1 MRQRRRSVLT
11 LLVAASLGLLT
22 LAAAGCSASAAAPAV
37 NSPAAQAL
45 ASPTLLPTL
54 RPTATAAVFEL
65 KPSSTPP
72 PSATPIPT
80 LAAQPI
86 TNGEYLPSNYN
97 PLTGLLVS
105 EPANLERRPVAIKI
119 TNFPRHVRPQWGLSL
134 ADHVYEYYL
143 EDLITRFIAV
153 FYGNNAERVGPV
165 RSGRFFDENIV
176 RMYKS
181 FFVFAWADDRV
192 VLPWTDSDLRNFL
205 VVEREDNCPPMCRIG
220 PAYDYNTLF
229 VDTFALKDYIAARRT
244 DNSRQDLSG
253 LSFGQVPPYSPR
265 AGEQVYVRF
274 SDFSYNRWDYDPLTN
289 RYLRFEDAL
298 DAVQAPPAYAPLT
311 DSLTAAPIAADN
323 LVILL
328 VRHEYFANTPTTEM
342 VTMNFLGEGDAY
354 ALRDGRIYPAR
365 WQRSTAP
372 DLLRLTD
379 PDGRPYLL
387 KPGNVWYEVLG
398 ESSSMIQDSVSKAW
412 MFDFAI
418 P

>member
-1 MRQRRRSVLT
+1 M
-11 LLVAASLGLLT
+11 LLLAASLGLLG
-22 LAAAGCSASAAAPAV
+22 LAAAGCSASAAAPV
-37 NSPAAQAL
+37 NAPLAAQAL

-72 PSATPIPT
+72 PSSTPFPS
-80 LAAQPI
+80 LAVQEI
-86 TNGEYLPSNYN
+86 TNGENLPANYN
-97 PLTGLLVS
+97 PLTGLPVTD
-105 EPANLERRPVAIKI
+105 PARLDRRPVAIKI
-119 TNFPRHVRPQWGLSL
+119 TNFPRKVRPQWGLSL

-153 FYGNNAERVGPV
+153 FYGNNASRVGPV
-165 RSGRFFDENIV
+165 RSGRFFDEHIV

-192 VLPWTDSDLRNFL
+192 VLPWTESDLRNFL
-205 VVEREDNCPPMCRIG
+205 VVEREDNCPPLCRIG

-229 VDTFALKDYIAARRT
+229 VDTFALQGYLAARRT
-244 DNSRQDLSG
+244 NNDRQDLSG
-253 LSFGQVPPYSPR
+253 LSFGQVAPYSPQR
-265 AGEQVYVRF
+265 GEQVYVSF
-274 SDFSYNRWDYDPLTN
+274 SDFSYNRWDYDPAAG
-289 RYLRFEDAL
+289 RYLRFEDTV
-298 DAVQAPPAYAPLT
+298 DAFNVPPNYAPLT
-311 DSLTAAPIAADN
+311 DSLTGEPIAADN

-328 VRHEYFANTPTTEM
+328 VKHEYFANTPTTEM
-342 VTMNFLGEGDAY
+342 VTMNLLGEGDAY
-354 ALRDGRIYPAR
+354 ALRDGRIYPVR
-365 WQRSTAP
+365 WQRLAVTN
-372 DLLRLTD
+372 LLRLTD

-398 ESSSMIQDSVSKAW
+398 ESSTMIQDSVSKAW

>member
-1 MRQRRRSVLT
+1 M
-11 LLVAASLGLLT
+11 LLLAASLGLLT
-22 LAAAGCSASAAAPAV
+22 LAAAGCSASAAT
-37 NSPAAQAL
+37 SPAQPTSGTTA
-45 ASPTLLPTL
+45 TLLPTL
-54 RPTATAAVFEL
+54 RPTATAVVFAL

-80 LAAQPI
+80 LENQLILNPE
-86 TNGEYLPSNYN
+86 NLPAGVN
-97 PLTGLLVS
+97 PLTGLVAAD
-105 EPANLERRPVAIKI
+105 PANLERRPVAIKV
-119 TNFPRHVRPQWGLSL
+119 TNFPRKVRPQWGLSL

-165 RSGRFFDENIV
+165 RSGRFFDEHIV

-229 VDTFALKDYIAARRT
+229 VDTFALEDYIAARGT
-244 DNSRQDLSG
+244 SNTLQDLSG
-253 LSFGQVPPYSPR
+253 LEFGRVPPYSPQV
-265 AGEQVYVRF
+265 GEQVYVHF
-274 SDFSYNRWDYDPLTN
+274 SDFSYNRWDFDPAAN
-289 RYLRFEDAL
+289 RYLRFEDTV
-298 DAVQAPPAYAPLT
+298 DAVQALPDYAPLT
-311 DSLTAAPIAADN
+311 DSLTGAQIAADN

-328 VRHEYFANTPTTEM
+328 VKHEYFANTPTTEI
-342 VTMNFLGEGDAY
+342 VTMGLLGEGDAY
-354 ALRDGRIYPAR
+354 ALRDGRFYQAR
-365 WQRSTAP
+365 WQRPTAT
-372 DLLRLTD
+372 DLLRLTY

-398 ESSSMIQDSVSKAW
+398 ETSQLRQDSVTHAW
-412 MFDFAI
+412 LFDFAI

>member
-1 MRQRRRSVLT
+1 MRFHRSFILN
-11 LLVAASLGLLT
+11 LLLAASLGILT
-22 LAAAGCSASAAAPAV
+22 LAAAGCSAHAAALPGQPTP
-37 NSPAAQAL
+37 S
-45 ASPTLLPTL
+45 STPTLLPTP
-54 RPTATAAVFEL
+54 RPTATAAAFEL
-65 KPSSTPP
+65 KPSRTPP

-86 TNGEYLPSNYN
+86 SEGENLPSNYN

-105 EPANLERRPVAIKI
+105 DPALLERRPVAIKI
-119 TNFPRHVRPQWGLSL
+119 TNFPRKVRPQWGLSL

-153 FYGNNAERVGPV
+153 FYGNNAGRVGPV
-165 RSGRFFDENIV
+165 RSGRFFDEHIV

-229 VDTFALKDYIAARRT
+229 VDTFALEDYIAARRT

-253 LSFGQVPPYSPR
+253 LRFGQVAPYSPQR
-265 AGEQVYVRF
+265 GEQVYVRF
-274 SDFSYNRWDYDPLTN
+274 SDFSYNRWDYNPAAGQ
-289 RYLRFEDAL
+289 YLRFEDTA
-298 DAVQAPPAYAPLT
+298 DAINDPPDYAPLT
-311 DSLTAAPIAADN
+311 DSLNGEQVTANN

-328 VRHEYFANTPTTEM
+328 VKHDYFANTPTTEM
-342 VTMNFLGEGDAY
+342 VTMNLLGEGDAY
-354 ALRDGRIYPAR
+354 ALRDGRIYPVR
-365 WQRSTAP
+365 WQRPAAT
-372 DLLRLTD
+372 DLLRLTY
-379 PDGRPYLL
+379 PDGRAYLL
-387 KPGNVWYEVLG
+387 KPGNVWFEVLG
-398 ESSSMIQDSVSKAW
+398 ESSTMIQDSVSKAW

>member
-1 MRQRRRSVLT
+1 MHRSRNVALI
-11 LLVAASLGLLT
+11 LLLAAGFG
-22 LAAAGCSASAAAPAV
+22 LAAAGCSARAATPVASLAAA
-37 NSPAAQAL
+37 S
-45 ASPTLLPTL
+45 STTPTLLPTL

-80 LAAQPI
+80 LAAQEV
-86 TNGEYLPSNYN
+86 TNTENLPANYN
-97 PLTGLLVS
+97 PLTGLPVS
-105 EPANLERRPVAIKI
+105 DPANLERRPVAIKI
-119 TNFPRHVRPQWGLSL
+119 TNFPRKVRPQWSLSL

-165 RSGRFFDENIV
+165 RSGRFFDEHIV

-205 VVEREDNCPPMCRIG
+205 VVEREDNCPPLCRIG

-229 VDTFALKDYIAARRT
+229 VDTYALRDYLAARRT
-244 DNSRQDLSG
+244 NNSRQDLSG
-253 LSFGQVPPYSPR
+253 LNFGQVAPYSPR
-265 AGEQVYVRF
+265 AGEQVFVHF
-274 SDFSYNRWDYDPLTN
+274 SDFSYNRWDYDPATN
-289 RYLRFEDAL
+289 RYLRFEDTV
-298 DAVQAPPAYAPLT
+298 DAVSVPPAYAPLT
-311 DSLTAAPIAADN
+311 DSLTGAPVAADN

-328 VRHEYFANTPTTEM
+328 VKHEYFANTPTTEM
-342 VTMNFLGEGDAY
+342 VTMNLLGEGDAY
-354 ALRDGRIYPAR
+354 ALRDGRLYQVR
-365 WQRSTAP
+365 WQRSTAT